1 MTASHHAGRAGP
13 NTPNTPGRPG
23 SRVGLPERPSA
34 TSTDRSGP
42 PPVVTGRGAAV
53 ANTISGG
60 VFEGPLVMARTVT
73 GGIHHHAAPLL
84 QVPARQLPRLA
95 PYFTGRFTECAALD
109 AARATGTSVMVLS
122 GIAGVGTSA
131 LAAQWLHAQAPSADV
146 QLYADLTH
154 TTGRRPEAVLQRW
167 LRALGVERAPAQEAD
182 AVGLWRSLTTDRAVH
197 VLIDG
202 AVDAE
207 QVRPLIPSGP
217 RSLTVITSRKLLWE
231 LAVDGA
237 LVLPVNPLSGRDA
250 VRLLCAVAGD
260 PRAAD
265 GPSPPGAEALAGAC
279 AHLPLP
285 LVITGAR
292 VRARPGR
299 RLFTFPTRTAGSPP
313 YLPQE
318 HARMAITDA
327 LNVAYADLEPDA
339 QRLYRTLGFLP
350 ARTLDADL
358 AAAVCEMPLAVADWL
373 LQVLADERLLD
384 FVPGDSPEPRY
395 RMNDAVR
402 DHAYAKALDADT
414 EQEREAALRRL
425 CDWMLTRARHA
436 QRLVTSAQAT
446 LLNPGPATGG
456 PFEDKKAAL
465 AWLDGQ
471 EEDLLPVLK
480 AAESAGWD
488 DLIVGMVDAW
498 WPYFLHRHPY
508 KLWIDAHVIG
518 VAAARRAENAPALRQ
533 MLASGAIGLSAR
545 GHITRAVQWYE
556 EVLEGARTAGDT
568 RDEGQALLGL
578 GACHLESGQLDRAR
592 QRLDTAM
599 FLWEAYGY
607 PRGVGLA
614 EITLGEVCLAEANPT
629 AAREHLASAHN
640 RLTELGEAYEGARAL
655 ALHGHAR
662 ARSGETTEGIAEL
675 QLALETITRSPRW
688 HARALEWLGEAH
700 RHHGDTAIARTC
712 WSEAADLHE
721 SIGRSTDAAR
731 LRALAAGQ

>member
-1 MTASHHAGRAGP
+1 MTIPGP
-13 NTPNTPGRPG
+13 NGAST
-23 SRVGLPERPSA
+23 A
-34 TSTDRSGP
+34 TTNAIAGGAFMA
-42 PPVVTGRGAAV
+42 PVVQTG
-53 ANTISGG
+53 TIN
-60 VFEGPLVMARTVT
+60 
-73 GGIHHHAAPLL
+73 GGIHHHFPPPST
-84 QVPARQLPRLA
+84 PAIPRQLPRNA
-95 PYFTGRFTECAALD
+95 PHFTNRDTESAALD
-109 AARATGTSVMVLS
+109 AARTTGTSMMVLS

-131 LAAQWLHAQAPSADV
+131 LAAQWLHAQAPSADG

-154 TTGRRPEAVLQRW
+154 TAERRPEAVLQRW

-182 AVGLWRSLTTDRAVH
+182 AVGLWRSLTADRAVH

-237 LVLPVNPLSGRDA
+237 LVLPVNPLSRRDA

-260 PRAAD
+260 PQAAD
-265 GPSPPGAEALAGAC
+265 DASLPGAEALAEAC

-299 RLFTFPTRTAGSPP
+299 RPFTFPARTAGSPP

-318 HARMAITDA
+318 HARMATTEALDA
-327 LNVAYADLEPDA
+327 SYADLESDTK
-339 QRLYRTLGFLP
+339 RLYRALGSLP
-350 ARTLDADL
+350 ARTVDADL
-358 AAAVCEMPLAVADWL
+358 AAAVCEIPPAVADWL
-373 LQVLADERLLD
+373 LQVLVDERLLD

-446 LLNPGPATGG
+446 LLNPGPVSGG
-456 PFEDKKAAL
+456 PFEDKETAL

-488 DLIVGMVDAW
+488 GLIVGMVDAW

-518 VAAARRAENAPALRQ
+518 VAAARRSGNAPVLRQ

-545 GHITRAVQWYE
+545 GYTVRAVQWYE
-556 EVLEGARTAGDT
+556 EVREGARTAGDT

-592 QRLDTAM
+592 QRLEAAM
-599 FLWEAYGY
+599 SLWEACGY

-640 RLTELGEAYEGARAL
+640 RLNDLGEAYEGARAL

-662 ARSGETTEGIAEL
+662 TRSGETAEGIAEL
-675 QLALETITRSPRW
+675 KQALETITGSPRW
-688 HARALEWLGEAH
+688 HARTLEWLGEAH
-700 RHHGDTAIARTC
+700 RQSDDTVTARAC
-712 WSEAADLHE
+712 WSEAAALHE
-721 SIGRSTDAAR
+721 SLGRSTDAAR

>member
-1 MTASHHAGRAGP
+1 MTIPGP
-13 NTPNTPGRPG
+13 NGAPT
-23 SRVGLPERPSA
+23 A
-34 TSTDRSGP
+34 TTNAIAGGAFMA
-42 PPVVTGRGAAV
+42 PVVLAG
-53 ANTISGG
+53 TIS
-60 VFEGPLVMARTVT
+60 
-73 GGIHHHAAPLL
+73 GGIHHHFPPPST
-84 QVPARQLPRLA
+84 PATPRQLPRCA
-95 PYFTGRFTECAALD
+95 PHFTNRDTESAALD
-109 AARATGTSVMVLS
+109 AARATGTSMMVLS

-146 QLYADLTH
+146 QLYADLMH
-154 TTGRRPEAVLQRW
+154 TAGRRPEAVLQRW
-167 LRALGVERAPAQEAD
+167 LRALGVDRAPAQKAD

-197 VLIDG
+197 VLLDG

-237 LVLPVNPLSGRDA
+237 LVLPVNPLSRRDA
-250 VRLLCAVAGD
+250 VRLLCAAAGD
-260 PRAAD
+260 PQAAD
-265 GPSPPGAEALAGAC
+265 DALLPGAEALAEAC

-299 RLFTFPTRTAGSPP
+299 RSFTFPARTAGSPP
-313 YLPQE
+313 HLPQE

-339 QRLYRTLGFLP
+339 QRVYRTLGFLP
-350 ARTLDADL
+350 ARTVDADL
-358 AAAVCEMPLAVADWL
+358 AAAVCEVPPAVADWL
-373 LQVLADERLLD
+373 LQVLHDERLLD
-384 FVPGDSPEPRY
+384 VPGDSPEPRY

-402 DHAYAKALDADT
+402 DHAKALDAGT

-456 PFEDKKAAL
+456 PFEDKAAAL

-488 DLIVGMVDAW
+488 DLIVGVVDAW

-508 KLWIDAHVIG
+508 ELWIDAHEFG
-518 VAAARRAENAPALRQ
+518 VAAARRSGNAPALRQ
-533 MLASGAIGLSAR
+533 MLASGAIGLSA
-545 GHITRAVQWYE
+545 GGYITRAVQWYE

-568 RDEGQALLGL
+568 RDAGQALLGL

-592 QRLDTAM
+592 QRLEGAM
-599 FLWEAYGY
+599 SLWEACGY

-662 ARSGETTEGIAEL
+662 ARSGETAEGIAEL
-675 QLALETITRSPRW
+675 KLALETITGSPRW

-700 RHHGDTAIARTC
+700 RHHGDTATARTC
-712 WSEAADLHE
+712 WSEAAGLHE
-721 SIGRSTDAAR
+721 GLGRSTDAAR
-731 LRALAAGQ
+731 LRALVAGQ